1 MKIDDLKINSYVDG
15 ELNEQEL
22 KDFEAIMNDDPEIRQ
37 KVEDLRKIN
46 HDAKEFYA
54 DVINDDIPVS
64 IRDLLVEE
72 ESILK
77 KIFKLKIGIIPTIG
91 SILAAS
97 LGSVLTFNTMQVA
110 SIEDNRPEFM
120 LEDQSKNLIV
130 QEIQKITGESDN
142 LIILSGIFEKQITYS
157 VKSKFTNNSNE
168 NCLNLEFDKLNYQDL
183 TITEAVICGQDG
195 LEKIV
200 KLSFIKGPIQ
210 DI

>member
-46 HDAKEFYA
+46 HDAKEFYT
-54 DVINDDIPVS
+54 DIINDDIPVS

-110 SIEDNRPEFM
+110 SIEDNSPEFM

-168 NCLNLEFDKLNYQDL
+168 NCLNLEFDNLNYQDL
-183 TITEAVICGQDG
+183 TITEAVICDQDG

>member
-72 ESILK
+72 DSILK

-110 SIEDNRPEFM
+110 SIEDNSPEFM

-168 NCLNLEFDKLNYQDL
+168 NCLNLEFDNLNYQDL
-183 TITEAVICGQDG
+183 TITEAVICDQDG

>member
-1 MKIDDLKINSYVDG
+1 MKIDDFKINSYVDG
-15 ELNEQEL
+15 ELNKQEL

-72 ESILK
+72 ESIWK
-77 KIFKLKIGIIPTIG
+77 KISKLKIGIIPTIG

-120 LEDQSKNLIV
+120 LEDHSKNLIV

-168 NCLNLEFDKLNYQDL
+168 NCLNLEFNNLNYQDL
-183 TITEAVICGQDG
+183 TITEAVICDQDG

>member
-1 MKIDDLKINSYVDG
+1 MKIDDLKINSYVDD

-46 HDAKEFYA
+46 HDAKEFYT

-91 SILAAS
+91 SIFAAS

-110 SIEDNRPEFM
+110 SIEDNSPEFM
-120 LEDQSKNLIV
+120 LKDQSKNLIV

-168 NCLNLEFDKLNYQDL
+168 NCLNLEFDNLNYQDL
-183 TITEAVICGQDG
+183 TITEAVICDQDG

>member
-22 KDFEAIMNDDPEIRQ
+22 KDFEAIMNIDPEIRQ

-46 HDAKEFYA
+46 HDTKEFYA

-72 ESILK
+72 ESIWK
-77 KIFKLKIGIIPTIG
+77 KISKLKIGIIPTIG

-110 SIEDNRPEFM
+110 SIENNRPEFM
-120 LEDQSKNLIV
+120 LEDHSKNLIV

-142 LIILSGIFEKQITYS
+142 FIILSGIFEKQITYS

-168 NCLNLEFDKLNYQDL
+168 NCLNLEFDNLNYQDL
-183 TITEAVICGQDG
+183 TITEAVICDQDG

-200 KLSFIKGPIQ
+200 KLSFIKGLIQ

>member
-1 MKIDDLKINSYVDG
+1 MKIDDLKNNSYVDG

-22 KDFEAIMNDDPEIRQ
+22 KDFEAIMNADPEIRQ

-46 HDAKEFYA
+46 HDAKAFYA
-54 DVINDDIPVS
+54 EIINDEIPPS
-64 IRDLLVEE
+64 IQNLLVEK
-72 ESILK
+72 ESIWK
-77 KIFKLKIGIIPTIG
+77 KFFELKIGIIPTIG

-97 LGSVLTFNTMQVA
+97 LGSVLTFNTIQVA
-110 SIEDNRPEFM
+110 SIEDNRPEFI

-130 QEIQKITGESDN
+130 QEIQKITGESDDF
-142 LIILSGIFEKQITYS
+142 IILSGIYEKQITYS
-157 VKSKFTNNSNE
+157 IKSKFTNNSNE
-168 NCLNLEFDKLNYQDL
+168 NCLNIEFDNLNYQDL
-183 TITEAVICGQDG
+183 TITEAAICDQDG

>member
-1 MKIDDLKINSYVDG
+1 MKIDDFKINSYVDG
-15 ELNEQEL
+15 ELDEQEL

-46 HDAKEFYA
+46 HDAKQFYT

-110 SIEDNRPEFM
+110 SIEDNSPEFM

-168 NCLNLEFDKLNYQDL
+168 NCLNLEFDNLNYQDL
-183 TITEAVICGQDG
+183 TITEAVICDQDG

>member
-1 MKIDDLKINSYVDG
+1 MKIDDLKINSYVDD

-46 HDAKEFYA
+46 HDAKEFYT

-110 SIEDNRPEFM
+110 SIEDNSPEFM

-168 NCLNLEFDKLNYQDL
+168 NCLNLEFDNLNYQDL
-183 TITEAVICGQDG
+183 TITEAVICDQDG

>member
-22 KDFEAIMNDDPEIRQ
+22 KDFEAIMNTDPEIRQ

-46 HDAKEFYA
+46 HDTKEFYA

-72 ESILK
+72 ESIWK
-77 KIFKLKIGIIPTIG
+77 KISKLKIGIIPTIG

-110 SIEDNRPEFM
+110 SIENNRPEFM
-120 LEDQSKNLIV
+120 LEDHSKNLIV

-142 LIILSGIFEKQITYS
+142 FIILS
-157 VKSKFTNNSNE
+157 
-168 NCLNLEFDKLNYQDL
+168 EFLKNKL
-183 TITEAVICGQDG
+183 
-195 LEKIV
+195 
-200 KLSFIKGPIQ
+200 PIL
-210 DI
+210 